1 MKMDKIPGLI
11 LINIVLLI
19 GLSNCQQTT
28 VTNVATADVF
38 IKTII
43 NQGDTLFGTAH
54 SVFSYNRMS
63 FVAVKPPNGDSIP
76 LPGIVDG
83 GISIF
88 KDPSLALGDYKKVLP
103 LAGTYTY
110 DVTFKDKT
118 QQTLSNAL
126 GTDFILPAVISSLV
140 KSSDGQSVILQ
151 WNTVPGAQLYQIRV
165 TKGSSEVIPAKLY
178 SPANSTTAL
187 LEVQFPIT
195 SFSRYL
201 PGTFTVELD
210 ALLYE
215 SADLL
220 LIQAMS
226 ISNGSIALP

>member
-11 LINIVLLI
+11 LINMLLLF

-28 VTNVATADVF
+28 VTDVATADVF

-110 DVTFKDKT
+110 DVTFKDKS
-118 QQTLSNAL
+118 QQTLTNAL
-126 GTDFILPAVISSLV
+126 GADFILPAVIVSLV
-140 KSSDGQSVILQ
+140 KSSDGLSVILN

-165 TKGSSEVIPAKLY
+165 TKGTTEVIPAQLY
-178 SPANSTTAL
+178 SPAASSSAI

-226 ISNGSIALP
+226 VTNWSIALP